1 MSILPT
7 PSKGQPIDAAF
18 LFALTERVNDLTKA
32 VDLRKGK
39 TYVKATNAESAV
51 STKAT
56 ANTSFFASTFKVNVP
71 SEEVSIATKA
81 DVKAVFSGIAFDGPP
96 VVTATP
102 VIFGDITDAT
112 NSAIVTI
119 SNITK
124 SDCMVNVRFA
134 TPGTVRNLYVQ
145 VIAVGTTA

>member
-1 MSILPT
+1 M
-7 PSKGQPIDAAF
+7 
-18 LFALTERVNDLTKA
+18 
-32 VDLRKGK
+32 
-39 TYVKATNAESAV
+39 
-51 STKAT
+51 
-56 ANTSFFASTFKVNVP
+56 
-71 SEEVSIATKA
+71 
-81 DVKAVFSGIAFDGPP
+81 KAVFSGIAFDGPP